1 MSKNMSTEEILE
13 QNKRDALRLAK
24 DIYSVVIEPE
34 FIKLDYEVRMRT
46 VQSKVPEFCKAYPSV
61 VRWMVRDLKYNEKA
75 FIDYLDML
83 EREHYSDKKVEQ
95 GKGYLEYI
103 RKQAEYARMLYKRS
117 VPHFDA
123 KIAASIFK
131 TEYDAMLKTYKEMKA
146 EEEEYR
152 NEYEEEKADHKV
164 QKIKE
169 LVNFIKSSGP
179 MSPEGAIRGEINE
192 EVFGKLK
199 NVAEI
204 IQYRM
209 QQAAELEKNGGDIPG
224 LVTEPQH
231 VDFEG
236 KEEIVIQEPD
246 NPTPEE
252 LARRLQRTVEQP
264 VEPAPENKSREESFL
279 QSTIVN
285 KPTTRRRRYKG
296 KK

>member
-1 MSKNMSTEEILE
+1 
-13 QNKRDALRLAK
+13 
-24 DIYSVVIEPE
+24 
-34 FIKLDYEVRMRT
+34 
-46 VQSKVPEFCKAYPSV
+46 
-61 VRWMVRDLKYNEKA
+61 
-75 FIDYLDML
+75 
-83 EREHYSDKKVEQ
+83 
-95 GKGYLEYI
+95 
-103 RKQAEYARMLYKRS
+103 
-117 VPHFDA
+117 
-123 KIAASIFK
+123 
-131 TEYDAMLKTYKEMKA
+131 
-146 EEEEYR
+146 
-152 NEYEEEKADHKV
+152 
-164 QKIKE
+164 
-169 LVNFIKSSGP
+169 

-252 LARRLQRTVEQP
+252 LARRLQRMEPQP
-264 VEPAPENKSREESFL
+264 VEPAPENKFREESFL